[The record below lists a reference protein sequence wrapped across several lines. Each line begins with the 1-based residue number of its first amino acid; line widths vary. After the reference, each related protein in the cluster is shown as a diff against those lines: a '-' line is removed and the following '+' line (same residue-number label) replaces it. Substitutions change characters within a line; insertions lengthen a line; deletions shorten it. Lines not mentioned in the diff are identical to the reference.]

1 MELKGTIERISEMVQ
16 LNGNFQKR
24 EFVVKHSDNPDYPE
38 FTSLEFIKDK
48 CDILNNYTVGQ
59 EVEVEFNLKG
69 RSWTDKQGEVK
80 YFNTLQAWKINAVG
94 STTTGK
100 PKTVNVNEPVL
111 AGDDDLPF

>member
-100 PKTVNVNEPVL
+100 PRQVEL
-111 AGDDDLPF
+111 AMAGDDNSSDLPF